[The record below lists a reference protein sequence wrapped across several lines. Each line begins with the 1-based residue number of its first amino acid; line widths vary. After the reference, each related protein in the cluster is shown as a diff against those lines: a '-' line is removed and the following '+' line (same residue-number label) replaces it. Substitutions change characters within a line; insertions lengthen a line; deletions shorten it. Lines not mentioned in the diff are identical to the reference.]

1 MKVYLGL
8 IGSYRT
14 FYDKLKPNNYELKE
28 MSKKIKCNNILMKY
42 NLPLQKD
49 VEEKYK
55 SDWWFNYN
63 VNVYSFNIN
72 VGPLWYDDFF

>member
-28 MSKKIKCNNILMKY
+28 MSKKIKYNNILMKY
-42 NLPLQKD
+42 N
-49 VEEKYK
+49 
-55 SDWWFNYN
+55 
-63 VNVYSFNIN
+63 
-72 VGPLWYDDFF
+72 